1 MKKTLCPFRKNVHLP
16 PCVTRHISHVMFHM
30 SHFMGPMSRVTC
42 CMSHVTIFLSMEFWG
57 LFDYLFTLDP
67 TLASL
72 VFRAIGLDTIN
83 NIQGRLCRLPLNS
96 VLANLTYSFFYN
108 KSPSHHQDQSR
119 FIREA
124 RS

>member
-1 MKKTLCPFRKNVHLP
+1 MKLCFVITNDKASYVAKEDNVFLFS
-16 PCVTRHISHVMFHM
+16 VAKETVLNN
-30 SHFMGPMSRVTC
+30 
-42 CMSHVTIFLSMEFWG
+42 FLSMEFWRS
-57 LFDYLFTLDP
+57 LDYLFTLNP

-108 KSPSHHQDQSR
+108 KSPAR
-119 FIREA
+119 LTIRI
-124 RS
+124 SQGL